1 MLKFPTILTKY
12 GSYAELNWIWLFI
25 MQHKTL
31 IIWDVFE
38 NVSIYHMFSKVLYRV
53 QIEKINLGSEATK
66 GQVVQ
71 PKSSE
76 PTVD

>member
-1 MLKFPTILTKY
+1 
-12 GSYAELNWIWLFI
+12 

-31 IIWDVFE
+31 IIWDVFK
-38 NVSIYHMFSKVLYRV
+38 NVSIYHMFSKVLYGV

-71 PKSSE
+71 PKFSE